1 MAGEA
6 RNGWRDSASFDLLS
20 SLAVERIIFGVAT
33 RLHIEVAEPV
43 VMALRQVD
51 WRSNSVIYAAW

>member
-1 MAGEA
+1 MEG
-6 RNGWRDSASFDLLS
+6 LS
-20 SLAVERIIFGVAT
+20 VLRPAQFPRRRADNFGVAT